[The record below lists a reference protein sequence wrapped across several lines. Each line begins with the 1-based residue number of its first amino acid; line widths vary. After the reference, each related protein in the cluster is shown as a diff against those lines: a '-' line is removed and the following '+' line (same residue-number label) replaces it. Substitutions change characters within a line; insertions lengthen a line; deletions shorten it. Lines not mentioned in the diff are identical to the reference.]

1 MNTIE
6 KRPTHPLPADALR
19 AAFEDQGLV
28 APPVP
33 AGLAPGLRELGL
45 DRPSRIVS
53 GLVRASVD
61 EALLIAAR
69 QDPDGPFAEEDPR

>member
-1 MNTIE
+1 MQ
-6 KRPTHPLPADALR
+6 LAALYAAAGPAMLT
-19 AAFEDQGLV
+19 V
-28 APPVP
+28 AD
-33 AGLAPGLRELGL
+33 LAEQLG
-45 DRPSRIVS
+45 RSPSATSRIVS